1 MLNYIIKS
9 NKLKKAINISII
21 TSLISTITFLIL
33 TLSQVFFFNSFS
45 LLIFSLS
52 IFISGI
58 SLKLLENLSKI
69 KLILFISILFN
80 SLIGVSLF
88 TEGVL
93 REYEWL
99 TFTPLL
105 ILAGIA
111 LSQSIKNKN
120 HLNTFTIIGLSLSTI
135 LITVNMIMK
144 VENSV
149 FYTTTFT
156 LLTISSIAFFIGL
169 FKEK

>member
-1 MLNYIIKS
+1 M
-9 NKLKKAINISII
+9 
-21 TSLISTITFLIL
+21 
-33 TLSQVFFFNSFS
+33 
-45 LLIFSLS
+45 
-52 IFISGI
+52 
-58 SLKLLENLSKI
+58 
-69 KLILFISILFN
+69 
-80 SLIGVSLF
+80 F